1 MAILLRV
8 LNGTQAGAELPVGTE
23 PQLVCSDERRCDV
36 VLFGSGVAPE
46 HCALRATGDRGL
58 VLLALDDAV
67 TEING
72 QPLPPGE
79 HFIEAPAHLKLASAD
94 LLLHWT
100 EDVVLHWDKRDA
112 AATGGMPR
120 RRMRRWAASAA
131 CVAGAAA
138 FMSGAM
144 GWFDRAEPAEI
155 VRARSVAASMG
166 YRDLAIAYDV
176 EGLLTVTGY
185 VRSAQEAEQ
194 VRKAF
199 REFPGKGVVVRV
211 VVAGAATQFERSAR
225 TSPEPQSLGAGSL
238 LIEARPAAASEPA
251 AAVAADRTLD
261 IQVRAL
267 RAGDS
272 GFLETTAG
280 MRYFIGSQLPG
291 GYVLKAVGESSITL
305 VRGGTEFEAPV
316 RR

>member
-1 MAILLRV
+1 VAILLRV
-8 LNGTQAGAELPVGTE
+8 ISGTQAGAELPIGTE
-23 PQLVCSDERRCDV
+23 PQLVGSDERRCDV
-36 VLFGSGVAPE
+36 VLFGSGVAAE
-46 HCALRATGDRGL
+46 HCAVRATGGRGL
-58 VLLALDDAV
+58 LLLALDGAV

-72 QPLPPGE
+72 KPLPPGE
-79 HFIEAPAHLKLASAD
+79 HFIEAPAHLRLASAD

-100 EDVVLHWDKRDA
+100 EDLVLHWNKRDA
-112 AATGGMPR
+112 QLAGAMPGR
-120 RRMRRWAASAA
+120 SLRRWAASAA
-131 CVAGAAA
+131 CLASVAA

-144 GWFDRAEPAEI
+144 GWFERAEPAEI
-155 VRARSVAASMG
+155 VRARSVAAGMG

-211 VVAGAATQFERSAR
+211 VVAGAATQFDRSAR
-225 TSPEPQSLGAGSL
+225 SAVEPQSLGAGSL
-238 LIEARPAAASEPA
+238 LIEPPPAASAPA
-251 AAVAADRTLD
+251 MAGTPDRTLD

-267 RAGDS
+267 RAGEH
-272 GFLETTAG
+272 GYLETTAG

-305 VRGGTEFEAPV
+305 WRDNAEFEAPV